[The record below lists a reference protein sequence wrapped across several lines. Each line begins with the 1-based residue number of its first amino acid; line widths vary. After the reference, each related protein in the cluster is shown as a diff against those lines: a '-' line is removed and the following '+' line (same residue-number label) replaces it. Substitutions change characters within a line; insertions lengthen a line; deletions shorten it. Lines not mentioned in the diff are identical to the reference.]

1 MQNSTIEM
9 RASVWVMRP
18 SIVRS
23 TGVAITTRLRG
34 RLWPWNSGLMRMR
47 LPTIASS
54 GIISMK
60 RMMEAPIRL
69 PTYISGVPSMT
80 ALRPTAN
87 SLTEVNAPNTR
98 KETAKDETLRI
109 RDNRSTELAAKPEP
123 IQIAVKASATMN
135 RCIIIMTYAW

>member
-1 MQNSTIEM
+1 M
-9 RASVWVMRP
+9 
-18 SIVRS
+18 
-23 TGVAITTRLRG
+23 
-34 RLWPWNSGLMRMR
+34 
-47 LPTIASS
+47 ASS

-135 RCIIIMTYAW
+135 R